1 MSGNTEKLIGLA
13 EEVAEKVL
21 RGTKRLL
28 PPVARLCLTSTFL
41 ENGVMLCLRW
51 EEQGSYIQS
60 VWGCGALIS
69 GAVVLIL
76 LIGQLEAASLW
87 LCLVNLTHALHCL
100 SDDVFAFQ
108 LIVYQLMFEM
118 FFLMRTLAVGGGLL
132 LLLAEVHTQSR
143 SMFAGVPSVA
153 EGGPRQYMQ
162 LGGRVLLV
170 LMFLTLLH
178 FTVTSA
184 FSVVQ
189 DAVGTALMVLVAV
202 GLKTRLAA
210 LTLVLWLCAVNLLEN
225 PFWMVHE
232 LDFLQDFMRFNF
244 FQTLSVIGG
253 LLLLITLGPG
263 GVSLDQHKKRW

>member
-21 RGTKRLL
+21 RSTKRLL

-41 ENGVMLCLRW
+41 EDGVMLCLRW
-51 EEQGSYIQS
+51 EEQRSYMQS
-60 VWGCGALIS
+60 VWSCGALIS
-69 GAVVLIL
+69 GAVFLIL
-76 LIGQLEAASLW
+76 LIGQLVCSALVLCRKWVCWACTGLLASLM
-87 LCLVNLTHALHCL
+87 L
-100 SDDVFAFQ
+100 Q

-118 FFLMRTLAVGGGLL
+118 FFLVRTLAVGGGLL
-132 LLLAEVHTQSR
+132 LLMAEVHTQSR

-170 LMFLTLLH
+170 FMFLTLLH

-210 LTLVLWLCAVNLLEN
+210 LTLVLWLCVVNLLEN
-225 PFWMVHE
+225 PFWMVDE

>member
-1 MSGNTEKLIGLA
+1 MSGTTEKLIGLA

-21 RGTKRLL
+21 RGTKRSL
-28 PPVARLCLTSTFL
+28 PPVARLCLTGTFL
-41 ENGVMLCLRW
+41 EDGVMLCLRW
-51 EEQGSYIQS
+51 EERGSFIQS

-76 LIGQLEAASLW
+76 LIGQLVCSALVLCRKCVCWACAGLLASLM
-87 LCLVNLTHALHCL
+87 L
-100 SDDVFAFQ
+100 Q
-108 LIVYQLMFEM
+108 LIVYQLLFEM
-118 FFLMRTLAVGGGLL
+118 FFLIRTLAVGGGLL
-132 LLLAEVHTQSR
+132 LLLAEAHTQSR

-189 DAVGTALMVLVAV
+189 DAVGTVLMVLVAV

-225 PFWMVHE
+225 PFWMFHE